1 MSPRPVRLIVC
12 GERQRGDDA
21 AALCALDQIPA
32 EVLVAADVRVG
43 GGLDAGDL
51 LDVPE
56 GTWCVVA
63 DAVSG
68 VRPGE
73 VVVVKLAELADPAGP
88 EAGPRPW
95 STHVLD
101 PRAVLELVAQLR
113 GSVPDGTF
121 VGMGAADFTFGAPL
135 SEPVRTGLPA
145 FADTLAAAIGGGA

>member
-32 EVLVAADVRVG
+32 EVLVAADLRLRR
-43 GGLDAGDL
+43 GLDADDL
-51 LDVPE
+51 LDIPD
-56 GTWCVVA
+56 GTPCIVA
-63 DAVSG
+63 DAVTG
-68 VRPGE
+68 VRPGDLVE
-73 VVVVKLAELADPAGP
+73 LKLAELAGPAGTEP
-88 EAGPRPW
+88 GPRPL

-113 GSVPDGTF
+113 GRVPDGTF
-121 VGMGAADFTFGAPL
+121 VGLGAADFRFGAPL

-145 FADTLAAAIGGGA
+145 FARALAAAIGGGG